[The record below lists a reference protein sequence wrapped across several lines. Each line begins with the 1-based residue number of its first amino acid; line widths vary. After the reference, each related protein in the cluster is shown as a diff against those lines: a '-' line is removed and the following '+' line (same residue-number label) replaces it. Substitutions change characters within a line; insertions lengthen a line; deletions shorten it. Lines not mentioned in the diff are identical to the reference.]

1 MTTLPE
7 LIEIG
12 RQLDELDDGHPASI
26 DPRAAIQDTL
36 QPLPLRDLHLLAV
49 CLRAMAC
56 NMCDAAG
63 DAGLPELERYLERAE
78 DRLRGVARDFD
89 AADSLAPI
97 GPLLSLRQRR
107 PWASLKAED
116 ATE

>member
-63 DAGLPELERYLERAE
+63 DAGLPEQRTDARVCGRIGRHA
-78 DRLRGVARDFD
+78 DRPGLV
-89 AADSLAPI
+89 
-97 GPLLSLRQRR
+97 
-107 PWASLKAED
+107 
-116 ATE
+116 